1 MKEFN
6 FWWLLF
12 SASFAGN
19 TKIEIRRNQK
29 NDESTKRFFR
39 KGVSGIFMCVLAG
52 AAPGSWMYDDSM
64 GGGAI
69 LKRAAP
75 GNWMYSDS
83 FGGGAVLKRAMPS
96 MGGMWNSV
104 YKQKRKFDNI
114 SMTFLF
120 NDIFKEG
127 RTISGVNSGA
137 KMHGND
143 HIPVRL
149 DQAVM
154 QISLA
159 CTNGSQPNS
168 LPIALF
174 QSIDCP

>member
-1 MKEFN
+1 MTSRLN
-6 FWWLLF
+6 V
-12 SASFAGN
+12 
-19 TKIEIRRNQK
+19 
-29 NDESTKRFFR
+29 FFG
-39 KGVSGIFMCVLAG
+39 KGFQAFFMCVLAG

-114 SMTFLF
+114 FVTFLF
-120 NDIFKEG
+120 TNIFKEG